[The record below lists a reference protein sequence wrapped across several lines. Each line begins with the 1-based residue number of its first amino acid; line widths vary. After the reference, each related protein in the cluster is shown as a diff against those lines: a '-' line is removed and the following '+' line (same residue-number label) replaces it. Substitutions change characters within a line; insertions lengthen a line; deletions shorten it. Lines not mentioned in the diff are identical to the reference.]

1 VRLPILLTSGAL
13 FATSLAAQQPPPSA
27 PPAAAAAVGP
37 ATQLG
42 LTVRPKWEQSPE
54 RQREAEQECYAQA
67 QSKTGV
73 DPAAMAAY
81 ERELAADSG
90 TTGVVGGR
98 RLNRQA
104 EARAGQL
111 ETFKQAMRACLESSG
126 YEVH

>member
-1 VRLPILLTSGAL
+1 VRLPILLASSVLLA
-13 FATSLAAQQPPPSA
+13 ASLAAQQPPQST
-27 PPAAAAAVGP
+27 PPAGAAAAGP

-42 LTVRPKWEQSPE
+42 LTVQPKWEQSPE

-67 QSKTGV
+67 QTKTGI

-126 YEVH
+126 YAVH